1 MTDLTTPSLLDA
13 LLDDIA
19 NRVLAKLRINGTSD
33 VPFSET
39 AINDLMDRSCFRDMV
54 DKIVNE
60 GVVSCMEHTV
70 CTDSF
75 HTAVTRIARDNAE
88 DYVKHSFDFESNQRF
103 ISYMES
109 VADNRIEFFM
119 ENEFDME
126 DAVKEVI
133 DNLSWDIS
141 VS

>member
-13 LLDDIA
+13 LIDDIA

-39 AINDLMDRSCFRDMV
+39 AINDLLDRSSFRDV
-54 DKIVNE
+54 VETIVQSSVE
-60 GVVSCMEHTV
+60 RHMEHTV

-88 DYVKHSFDFESNQRF
+88 DYVKHSFDFASNQRL

-126 DAVKEVI
+126 DEVKEAI
-133 DNLSWDIS
+133 GNLSWDIS